1 MRVTPYNDRRNS
13 CENVAKAVQ
22 AKHPER
28 TIKTLRDC
36 TWEDLKEVADSVS
49 AEDIQRATFVLG
61 EKDRVL
67 AVCDALTKGDY
78 EEVGKQMYLTHQGLS
93 KDYEVSCES
102 RTGTTRRRL

>member
-1 MRVTPYNDRRNS
+1 MGNALAYEVFEEMKKDIKNEEFGIDRRNS

-49 AEDIQRATFVLG
+49 AEDIQRATLL
-61 EKDRVL
+61 R
-67 AVCDALTKGDY
+67 
-78 EEVGKQMYLTHQGLS
+78 
-93 KDYEVSCES
+93 
-102 RTGTTRRRL
+102 